1 MFEMG
6 GGDMGKV
13 AAIMAE
19 DSTALVEILRAILG
33 FPSLHFF
40 WSLVSWANA

>member
-1 MFEMG
+1 
-6 GGDMGKV
+6 MGKV

-19 DSTALVEILRAILG
+19 DSPALVEILRAILG

-40 WSLVSWANA
+40 WSLVSGLLGKCIAFSN